1 MINID
6 SHGFTNP
13 IARDGSKYTLP
24 CRHPRRIRKLC
35 HQKCTTPR
43 FSFFQNVRTP
53 AFGNTCEIMK
63 LNNQE
68 IRTSLGKFKMELPKS
83 EIHANNLF
91 WDHSNHSLIHYH
103 LRGGRCDLRRTSL
116 QPQTF
121 SFSPASFWVGMR
133 RPHKV
138 PIPHT
143 SGLHL
148 ARCQLAGIYSVR
160 CQVLALDFET
170 NSAQLQ

>member
-121 SFSPASFWVGMR
+121 SFSPASF
-133 RPHKV
+133 
-138 PIPHT
+138 
-143 SGLHL
+143 
-148 ARCQLAGIYSVR
+148 
-160 CQVLALDFET
+160 
-170 NSAQLQ
+170 